1 MKLDSK
7 ENANVSHY
15 DALNG
20 KPAILEKD
28 NDGSFLY
35 RYDIEPETGV
45 NPDGVETQS
54 ETGEISPETQSG
66 WKCKEVR
73 VWGEPTK
80 ANIKKAVIRSIIDET
95 EEFSLVNAYNAHQM
109 GVKDDPEAVDEY
121 KDYLRLLARID
132 ATITRDLSNL

>member
-20 KPAILEKD
+20 KPVVLEKD

-35 RYDIEPETGV
+35 RYDIEPEAGE
-45 NPDGVETQS
+45 NPEDVATQS
-54 ETGEISPETQSG
+54 EAVETPVATQSG
-66 WKCKEVR
+66 WRCKEVR

-109 GVKDDPEAVDEY
+109 GVKDDPVAVDEY
-121 KDYLRLLARID
+121 KEYLRMLSRID